1 MILIKNYILILFI
14 VVESNAYLSPKL
26 LSEISK
32 IFLHHFNDA
41 NPNYILT
48 YLPKKGIYVNID
60 KILPSVIFTNVK
72 LDNSDNPTI
81 QYLDLQIQFTFT
93 MTLYFDNLSI
103 HSIQIKRDNI
113 LGYCHFNILSVYS
126 PNATGKFTYGQT
138 PNFDEIRFNIEEL
151 SKFDV
156 LSELF
161 ENNYKTIRE
170 EFHKSYIKQFKVKII
185 SLIKYITIISI

>member
-1 MILIKNYILILFI
+1 MHI
-14 VVESNAYLSPKL
+14 YLQNFYLKYQKFS
-26 LSEISK
+26 
-32 IFLHHFNDA
+32 LHHFNDA

-60 KILPSVIFTNVK
+60 NILPSVIFTNVK

-113 LGYCHFNILSVYS
+113 L
-126 PNATGKFTYGQT
+126 
-138 PNFDEIRFNIEEL
+138 
-151 SKFDV
+151 
-156 LSELF
+156 
-161 ENNYKTIRE
+161 
-170 EFHKSYIKQFKVKII
+170 
-185 SLIKYITIISI
+185 SL

>member
-103 HSIQIKRDNI
+103 HSIQIKRDII
-113 LGYCHFNILSVYS
+113 LGYRHFNILSVYS

-170 EFHKSYIKQFKVKII
+170 EFHKSYIKQFKVNII
-185 SLIKYITIISI
+185 SLIKYIISI